1 MGLLLSVI
9 INVIVSE
16 KLPSSKIGRLEAEYP
31 IVGGGMSIGL
41 TGSKLAGTVANEGGF
56 GTIGGVGLGLT
67 EETRGHKQFLEAS
80 EATLRKVIQEALE
93 ISNNGNIGVNLMVA
107 TTDYEQSTKVAVEE
121 GAKYI
126 ATGAGLALNLPEYI
140 EKYRKSGQKTPEK
153 IPIVSSVKAAE
164 LIIRKW
170 ARSGDVP
177 SAFVVETPNTAG
189 GHLGVTHVKDIGTDA
204 YSLETVIPELV
215 NYLKER
221 KLDIPVIAAGGIW
234 DRDDIKRMLS
244 PEIGARL
251 VQMATRFLATDE
263 CGGSQAFKDRH
274 MNNKDPIIVIKS
286 PVGMPGRAYENDF
299 IRRVNAKEVID
310 LGPCVNCL
318 RVCAKRDNP
327 LASYCIMRALLNVHG
342 GDVENGV
349 LFSGSN
355 GHRLRENPEVNR
367 SAVKIMKELTGQEL
381 EEAA

>member
-1 MGLLLSVI
+1 
-9 INVIVSE
+9 VSE
-16 KLPSSKIGRLEAEYP
+16 KDAPVRIGGLEAESP

-41 TGSKLAGTVANEGGF
+41 TGAELAGTVANEGGF
-56 GTIGGVGLGLT
+56 GTIGGVGLGLS
-67 EETRGHKQFLEAS
+67 EGTRGHKQFLKAS
-80 EATLRKVIQEALE
+80 EATLRQEIRDALE
-93 ISNNGNIGVNLMVA
+93 YSNDGNIGVNLMVA
-107 TTDYEQSTKVAVEE
+107 TTDYEPSAKVAVEE

-126 ATGAGLALNLPEYI
+126 ASGAGLPLYLPEYV
-140 EKYRKSGQKTPEK
+140 EKYRKSGQKTPEL

-170 ARSGDVP
+170 GRSGVVP
-177 SAFVVETPNTAG
+177 SAIVVETPNTAG
-189 GHLGVTHVKDIGTDA
+189 GHLGVTHVEDIGKDE
-204 YSLETVIPELV
+204 YSLETVIPELA

-221 KLDIPVIAAGGIW
+221 ELDIPIIAAGGVW
-234 DRDDIKRMLS
+234 DRGDIKRMLS

-274 MNNKDPIIVIKS
+274 MDNEDPIVVVKS
-286 PVGMPGRAYENDF
+286 PVGMPGRAYETDL
-299 IRRVNAKEVID
+299 ILRENAHEVID

-327 LASYCIMRALLNVHG
+327 LASYCIMRALLNAHS
-342 GDVENGV
+342 GDADNGV
-349 LFSGSN
+349 MFTGTN
-355 GHRLRENPEVNR
+355 GNRLNENREVNR
-367 SAVKIMKELTGQEL
+367 SAVKIMQELTGKEL